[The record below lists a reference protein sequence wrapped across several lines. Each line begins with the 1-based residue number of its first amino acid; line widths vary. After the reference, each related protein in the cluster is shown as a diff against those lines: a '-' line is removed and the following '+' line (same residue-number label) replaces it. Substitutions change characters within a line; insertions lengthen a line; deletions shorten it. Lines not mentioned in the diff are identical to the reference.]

1 MDVIVE
7 LIKAAL
13 SVGFI
18 FFVLIAIAT
27 LFIVVFKFATDLDD
41 RLTKE

>member
-7 LIKAAL
+7 LFKAAL
-13 SVGFI
+13 SVGF
-18 FFVLIAIAT
+18 FVFVLLAIAT
-27 LFIVVFKFATDLDD
+27 LFIVVFKFATDMDN

>member
-1 MDVIVE
+1 MDVIME

-18 FFVLIAIAT
+18 IFVLFAIAT
-27 LFIVVFKFATDLDD
+27 LFIVVFEFATDMDN
-41 RLTKE
+41 RLNRK